1 MNVFG
6 VILLGGVLVFTVFE
20 FVGLVKELKSRKQKR
35 NSKPKTNT
43 TETDKSQ
50 TKNDSAEV

>member
-20 FVGLVKELKSRKQKR
+20 VVGLVKELKSRKQKR